1 MNNKTY
7 PLRMCIDCREMK
19 EKYELIRLVKN
30 KEGDIS
36 FDTTGKLPGR
46 GAYVCK
52 TRECLNK
59 AVKNKGFER
68 SFKSPLPEEV
78 LSRLCEEMNSFET
91 K

>member
-7 PLRMCIDCREMK
+7 PQRMCIGCREMK
-19 EKYELIRLVKN
+19 EKTDLIRVVKN
-30 KEGDIS
+30 KDGNIS

-68 SFKSPLPEEV
+68 AFKSPLPEEV

>member
-1 MNNKTY
+1 MRITSGTN
-7 PLRMCIDCREMK
+7 P
-19 EKYELIRLVKN
+19 
-30 KEGDIS
+30 
-36 FDTTGKLPGR
+36 TGKLPGR

-52 TRECLNK
+52 TRECLEK

-68 SFKSPLPEEV
+68 SFKSPLPEDV